1 MKINSLTSI
10 ITFIVLLDIVLTV
23 HGFKLDSNQQYN
35 NDLHSI
41 SDDGKLALLRSL
53 LDVTNSRSQGVD
65 AMDARQRRVG
75 SMGWGPGGSPM
86 SAATGLYIMCIER
99 SRSIGANA
107 GQCSTFLAA
116 KKWDRM

>member
-1 MKINSLTSI
+1 MKSNSLTSI
-10 ITFIVLLDIVLTV
+10 ITFVLLLDIVLLV
-23 HGFKLDSNQQYN
+23 HGLKLDSNQQYN
-35 NDLHSI
+35 NDLSA
-41 SDDGKLALLRSL
+41 DTDERLALLRSL
-53 LDVTNSRSQGVD
+53 LTGTNSRSQGID
-65 AMDARQRRVG
+65 AMDVRQRRVG

-99 SRSIGANA
+99 SRSMGANA